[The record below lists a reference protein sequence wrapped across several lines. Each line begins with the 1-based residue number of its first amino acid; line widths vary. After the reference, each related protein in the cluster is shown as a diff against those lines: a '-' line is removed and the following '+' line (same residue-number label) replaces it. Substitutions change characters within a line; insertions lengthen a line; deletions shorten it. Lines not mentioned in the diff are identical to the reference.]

1 MQDLINTLSK
11 IVEFKYATAIM
22 IIWFILV
29 LVLGY
34 LWGFKRGLIANIIN
48 VAIIFVALVVAAIIS
63 VLVKPS
69 ISNAL
74 IKADESGMLKDSGL
88 VNTLVGYLALF
99 IHLICLILFMVASG
113 ILGLFRKK
121 VKRSTMRP
129 FYGLISMAGAVPLA
143 AISTAAISPITKY
156 DNGMSKFVGALSL
169 GVTFSTANSAEGV
182 VEALVKF
189 QENMNKINSDNP
201 KEREEGA
208 KNLLNDPS
216 IGNLL
221 DKLIE
226 ENNKKEPNKT
236 DTSTNVDKNQPSQPN
251 TPNNPEPQPS
261 NPNNPEP
268 QPSNP
273 NNSTIIDNKILE
285 ELIGDNKEFFEELK
299 TNNQIAENINKF
311 VEIDV
316 NKITKEQIQEITSE
330 LVQNARKH
338 FGESKQIDAILS
350 VVEKE
355 GIESL
360 SNNGVKIVDLGIT
373 LVKNQIG
380 ENTNIQFD
388 KIGTKLKDIINKAAE
403 LKNINN

>member
-1 MQDLINTLSK
+1 MQDLINTLNK
-11 IVEFKYATAIM
+11 IVEFKYTTAIM

-48 VAIIFVALVVAAIIS
+48 VGIIFVALVVAAIIS

-143 AISTAAISPITKY
+143 AISTAVITPVTKY

-189 QENMNKINSDNP
+189 QENINKINSDNP

-226 ENNKKEPNKT
+226 ENSKKEPNKT
-236 DTSTNVDKNQPSQPN
+236 QSSTNVDKNQPSQPN
-251 TPNNPEPQPS
+251 TPNEPEQPSQPNQPEPQPS
-261 NPNNPEP
+261 NPNDN
-268 QPSNP
+268 
-273 NNSTIIDNKILE
+273 TIIDNKILE

-316 NKITKEQIQEITSE
+316 NEITKEQIQEITSE

-355 GIESL
+355 GIEAL

-380 ENTNIQFD
+380 ENTNIKFD
-388 KIGTKLKDIINKAAE
+388 EIGAKLKDIINKAAE
-403 LKNINN
+403 LKNVNN